1 LIISTKSIPKVEKV
15 VKPPQKPTIQNA
27 FKKTGSVKPLKTLMR
42 IPIIRAPKRLAAAV
56 LQIDKLGKKEG
67 IEALRTEPN
76 PPPSPT
82 NKKYWKPIEMGSV
95 GSGRTFF

>member
-1 LIISTKSIPKVEKV
+1 M
-15 VKPPQKPTIQNA
+15 QKFVIN
-27 FKKTGSVKPLKTLMR
+27 
-42 IPIIRAPKRLAAAV
+42 
-56 LQIDKLGKKEG
+56 KLGKKNG
-67 IEALRTEPN
+67 IDALRIEPN